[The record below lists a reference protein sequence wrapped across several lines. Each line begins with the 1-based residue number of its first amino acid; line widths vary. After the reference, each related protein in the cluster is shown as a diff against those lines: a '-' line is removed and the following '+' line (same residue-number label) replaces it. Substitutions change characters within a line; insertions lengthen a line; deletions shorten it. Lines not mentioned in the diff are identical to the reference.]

1 MSHTNRLKELRKNK
15 GITQKQMS
23 KDLDIPQNTLS
34 NYENGNRNPTVVTW
48 NALADYFGVPVA
60 YLQGYSD
67 YKELDLVDPEKH
79 KLVNDDGTLTKDGL
93 DNIRKS
99 ILSEEQ
105 RQSDSLSVIL
115 KAYLPDIDDIPER
128 VDQNI
133 SRIEDRL
140 LISDLIHGVADGL
153 ISLLVVNEG
162 IGSHHDL
169 LRETADELKEI
180 SDKLSRVAFED
191 EKAYETKK
199 QEDK

>member
-1 MSHTNRLKELRKNK
+1 MNRIKELREKRNLTLRELGK
-15 GITQKQMS
+15 EVGIS
-23 KDLDIPQNTLS
+23 FGALG
-34 NYENGNRNPTVVTW
+34 NYENERREPRLKTW
-48 NALADYFGVPVA
+48 KTLADYFGVPVA

-105 RQSDSLSVIL
+105 RQSINLSVIL

-140 LISDLIHGVADGL
+140 LISNLIHGVADGL

>member
-1 MSHTNRLKELRKNK
+1 MNRIKELREKRNLTLRELGK
-15 GITQKQMS
+15 EVGIS
-23 KDLDIPQNTLS
+23 FGALG
-34 NYENGNRNPTVVTW
+34 NYENERREPRLKTW
-48 NALADYFGVPVA
+48 KTLADYFGVPVA

-105 RQSDSLSVIL
+105 RQSINLSVIL

-140 LISDLIHGVADGL
+140 LISNLIHGVADGL

-191 EKAYETKK
+191 GKAYETKK